1 MAHDDCPCPPRPIVI
16 NHYNHP
22 LSTTTV
28 GDKKGSKQSL
38 ALTISRELFLSIRV
52 LFSINILTG
61 RYRLFQF
68 NSLYVL
74 QDRM

>member
-1 MAHDDCPCPPRPIVI
+1 MGVDTHTGTTTVGGDDAHTG
-16 NHYNHP
+16 
-22 LSTTTV
+22 TTTV